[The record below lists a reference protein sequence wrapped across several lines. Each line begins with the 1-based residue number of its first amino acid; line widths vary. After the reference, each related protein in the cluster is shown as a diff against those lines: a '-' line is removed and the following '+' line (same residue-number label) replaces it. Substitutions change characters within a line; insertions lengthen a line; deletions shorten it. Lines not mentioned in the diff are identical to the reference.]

1 MPITLVGMESLE
13 EALRLMD
20 GDRNHMREGG
30 IDTRIDAHSGVIIRE
45 DRACFREMLD
55 VAVRK
60 YHITIIRQVL
70 T

>member
-1 MPITLVGMESLE
+1 MSLV

-20 GDRNHMREGG
+20 GDSNHMREGG
-30 IDTRIDAHSGVIIRE
+30 TDTRIDAHNGVIIRE
-45 DRACFREMLD
+45 DIACFREMLD
-55 VAVRK
+55 VAVRM